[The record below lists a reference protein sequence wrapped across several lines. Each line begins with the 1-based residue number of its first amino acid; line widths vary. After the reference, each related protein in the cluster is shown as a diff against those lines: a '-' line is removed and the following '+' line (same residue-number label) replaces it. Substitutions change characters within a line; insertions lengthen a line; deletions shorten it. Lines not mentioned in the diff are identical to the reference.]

1 MTFRLRA
8 TTGLACLSTVALVL
22 AGCGGAREDAVST
35 AEPISLEQLTHAAST
50 SADATSGRVAF
61 SVELS
66 FPGADDPFALSGE
79 GAFDADSDR
88 SELSVDM
95 SSFAKLLGGLF
106 GAMAGPDAP
115 DFDDPDAWKIDV
127 VQDGD
132 VAYVRFPAMAAE
144 LPDGK
149 SWVRGDHDGLGAQGV
164 ELDELQ
170 QFTRTDPREMLDFL
184 RGVSGA
190 IETVGTEELR
200 GTETTH
206 YRATI
211 DPADYEKL
219 APEEQREQLGAL
231 VDEIVGTSG
240 IEKIPMDVWLDA
252 SGMVRKVVMTFSA
265 TPPGST
271 ETGESAVSFELWD
284 YGEPVTIE
292 LPPASEVVDAS
303 ALED

>member
-1 MTFRLRA
+1 MTLRLRA
-8 TTGLACLSTVALVL
+8 TTGLACLGMTALAL
-22 AGCGGAREDAVST
+22 AGCGGGGGDAVAT
-35 AEPISLEQLTHAAST
+35 AEPISLAQLTDAAST

-61 SVELS
+61 AVEMS

-79 GAFDADSDR
+79 GAFDAASDR
-88 SELSVDM
+88 STLSVDM

-144 LPDGK
+144 LSDGK
-149 SWVRGDHDGLGAQGV
+149 SWVRGAHDGLGAKGV
-164 ELDELQ
+164 ELGELE
-170 QFTRTDPREMLDFL
+170 QFTQTDPREMLDFL
-184 RGVSGA
+184 RGVSGE

-200 GTETTH
+200 GTETSH

-240 IEKIPMDVWLDA
+240 IGKIPVDVWLDA
-252 SGMVRKVVMTFSA
+252 SGMVRKVAMTFAA
-265 TPPGST
+265 TPPGGA
-271 ETGESAVSFELWD
+271 ETAESSVSFELWD

-303 ALED
+303 ALKD